1 MAVNTTFDENAGINK
16 LANVLI
22 QRMKKEGESP
32 LCLDFGEIQTNG
44 SLITNTF
51 PVSIPKGEYCVCRQ
65 LTLGTVEDELTKT
78 ENDGSHTH
86 NEGNSGD
93 DLHKEDEG
101 THQHTVLIPEKM
113 RSLQAGDRVLV
124 AWVQNEAVVINIITN
139 S

>member
-1 MAVNTTFDENAGINK
+1 MATNTTFDENAGINK

-44 SLITNTF
+44 NLITNTF
-51 PVSIPKGEYCVCRQ
+51 PVSIPKGQYCVCRQ
-65 LTLGTVEDELTKT
+65 LTLGTAGGELTKT
-78 ENDGSHTH
+78 EDDGSHKY
-86 NEGNSGD
+86 NEDNSGD
-93 DLHKEDEG
+93 DLNKEDEG

-124 AWVQNEAVVINIITN
+124 AWVQNEAVVIDIIT
-139 S
+139 SS

>member
-1 MAVNTTFDENAGINK
+1 MATNTTFDENAGINK

-44 SLITNTF
+44 NLITNTF
-51 PVSIPKGEYCVCRQ
+51 PVSIPKGQYCVCRQ
-65 LTLGTVEDELTKT
+65 LTFGTAGGELTKT
-78 ENDGSHTH
+78 EDDGSHKY
-86 NEGNSGD
+86 NEDNSGD
-93 DLHKEDEG
+93 DLNKEDEG

-124 AWVQNEAVVINIITN
+124 AWVQNEAVVIDIIT
-139 S
+139 SS